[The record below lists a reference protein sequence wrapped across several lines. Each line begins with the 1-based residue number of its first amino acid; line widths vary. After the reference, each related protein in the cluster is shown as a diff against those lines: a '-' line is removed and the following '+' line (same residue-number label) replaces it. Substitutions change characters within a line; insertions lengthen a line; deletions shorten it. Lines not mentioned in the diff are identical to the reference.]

1 MNVFFDALP
10 EFLGALG
17 ATAMTGLGALIAR
30 KLRGTR
36 SALMP
41 PAAPAVDLSKPTARR
56 FTLLETTHISGK
68 TVQITTTRPAGT
80 VITYR
85 FDDRTE
91 RFELTD
97 IPLHDG
103 TFAAEPVGRYR

>member
-17 ATAMTGLGALIAR
+17 AAVAVGLATLIAK

-36 SALMP
+36 PALMP
-41 PAAPAVDLSKPTARR
+41 PSRPTGDLSAPAARR
-56 FTLLETTHISGK
+56 FTLLETAQINGG

-85 FDDRTE
+85 SDDHIE

-103 TFAAEPVGRYR
+103 SFAAEPVDRYR

>member
-1 MNVFFDALP
+1 MNVFTEALP

-17 ATAMTGLGALIAR
+17 AAMAVGLATFIAR

-36 SALMP
+36 PALMP
-41 PAAPAVDLSKPTARR
+41 PSGPPGDQSAPAARR
-56 FTLLETTHISGK
+56 FTLLETTQDNGG

-85 FDDRTE
+85 SDDLIE

-103 TFAAEPVGRYR
+103 SFAAEPVDRYR

>member
-1 MNVFFDALP
+1 MNMFFDALP

-17 ATAMTGLGALIAR
+17 AAVAMGLGALIAR
-30 KLRGTR
+30 TLRGTR
-36 SALMP
+36 PAPMP
-41 PAAPAVDLSKPTARR
+41 LAGPTVDQSKLAARR
-56 FTLLETTHISGK
+56 FTLLETTHISGE

-85 FDDRTE
+85 SDDHAE

-97 IPLHDG
+97 IPLGDG
-103 TFAAEPVGRYR
+103 TYVAEPLDRYA